1 MSPHRQRSVTAV
13 LLALL
18 ATLLLAVG
26 VHGHGGG
33 ELVVARAPVGPY
45 FVSVW
50 VNPPQPLSGQ
60 PTHFTVGIADQ
71 VDEAPVL
78 DAAVT
83 VTVRSLD
90 DATAVFEAPATTAQS
105 ANKLFYETDL
115 DLDTVGIYAAT
126 VAVAGAAGTGNT
138 TFELQV
144 LPPSRVNW
152 LLIGLGAFGLVVV
165 WIVWRSRRS

>member
-1 MSPHRQRSVTAV
+1 MSPHRQHSVTAV

-18 ATLLLAVG
+18 VVLLLAGG
-26 VHGHGGG
+26 VYGHGGG

-50 VNPPQPLSGQ
+50 VNPPQPRSNQ
-60 PTHFTVGIADQ
+60 PTHFTVGVADQ

-78 DAAVT
+78 DAT
-83 VTVRSLD
+83 VTVRVQSLG
-90 DATAVFEAPATTAQS
+90 DATAVVEAPATTEQS

-115 DLDTVGIYAAT
+115 DLDTAGIYAAT
-126 VAVAGAAGTGNT
+126 IFVAGTEGAGKT

-165 WIVWRSRRS
+165 WIAWRSWRR

>member
-1 MSPHRQRSVTAV
+1 MSRRRRDSATAV

-18 ATLLLAVG
+18 AALLLAVG
-26 VHGHGGG
+26 VYGHGGG

-50 VNPPQPLSGQ
+50 VNPPQPRSNQ
-60 PTHFTVGIADQ
+60 PTHFTVGLADQ
-71 VDEAPVL
+71 FDEAPVL
-78 DAAVT
+78 DAAVM
-83 VTVRSLD
+83 VTVRSLG
-90 DATAVFEAPATTAQS
+90 DATAVVEAPATTAQS

-115 DLDTVGIYAAT
+115 DLDTTGIYAAT
-126 VAVAGAAGTGNT
+126 VAVTGTEGAGST

-165 WIVWRSRRS
+165 WIVWRSRRR